1 MIDKIGTIIITMF
14 GVGYFKYMPG
24 TLASLLTC
32 LIFYYSGY
40 IYKFNIE
47 YKLIFLLIFFIFSI
61 ILIDRFIQ
69 TKKNKDPKEI
79 VIDEFFGQLIPL
91 YAIWWLSPASFWDQR
106 WIIYYSACFIL
117 FRFFDIL
124 KPYPISMIDKKI
136 KNGLGVMLDDIVAGI
151 YATIIVYGIFV
162 VLR

>member
-14 GVGYFKYMPG
+14 GVGYFKYAPG
-24 TLASLLTC
+24 TLTSFLTC
-32 LIFYYSGY
+32 LIFYYKGY
-40 IYKFNIE
+40 FNVPNVE
-47 YKLIFLLIFFIFSI
+47 HESIFLLILFIFSV
-61 ILIDRFIQ
+61 ILINRSIE

-79 VIDEFFGQLIPL
+79 VIDEFFGQLVPL
-91 YAIWWLSPASFWDQR
+91 YAVWWLSPAGFWDQH